1 MKIKLFGL
9 GVIAALAVSVIV
21 LVILDNQPEV
31 TAIGELQSEST
42 EVTPGKYE
50 LKLPFD
56 VKNVGVTESVL
67 EIRLEPG
74 ESGRV
79 EMIVEEISEGN
90 VKVRL
95 APGVVIR

>member
-1 MKIKLFGL
+1 MKLKLSGL
-9 GVIAALAVSVIV
+9 VVIIALVTVVAILVS
-21 LVILDNQPEV
+21 LDNQPEV
-31 TAIGELQSEST
+31 KAIGELQSENT

-50 LKLPFD
+50 LRLPFR
-56 VKNVGVTESVL
+56 VENVGVVESVL

-74 ESGRV
+74 EEGRV
-79 EMIVEEISEGN
+79 EVIVEEISEGN